1 MHELTGQP
9 IMTNIGRQRM
19 LTGLFAVE
27 SVAFGDAS
35 WHPTADSEALQNS
48 VSVVPASV
56 TVEPMEGGNYRL
68 RVTGVDRSP
77 ASYALHEFALL
88 DSTGAALAIYSQG
101 SAIDA
106 KQADSELEFRADI
119 VIVDH
124 LDYILVGEVVAE
136 SHAPR
141 ATRWYLDPEGRIM
154 VTFNAKWSGP
164 QWEKD
169 SDALDAAT
177 RFMIAP
183 EEGLTRFQH
192 APGTAT
198 FSDSSWQDGASI
210 AMAPLVEPELG
221 VPGRLYGRNTAA
233 ALAKVRTGSLA
244 RIEWSHNIE
253 SPPSIMENRIDLSLT
268 NPIADFEKAVV
279 ITGCEDVSVNTSGSV
294 FANNSV
300 RVIAQRTD
308 GAKPNLATEGF
319 VFHVAIY
326 AQT

>member
-9 IMTNIGRQRM
+9 IMTNVGRQRM
-19 LTGLFAVE
+19 LTGSFAVE
-27 SVAFGDAS
+27 SIALGDAS

-48 VSVVPASV
+48 VSVVPASA
-56 TVEPMEGGNYRL
+56 TVEPMPGGNYHL
-68 RVTGVDRSP
+68 RVTGVDNGR
-77 ASYALHEFALL
+77 ASYDLREFALL
-88 DSTGAALAIYSQG
+88 DSGGAVLAIYSQP
-101 SAIDA
+101 STIDS
-106 KQADSELEFRADI
+106 KQADSELEFSAEI

-141 ATRWYLDPEGRIM
+141 ATRWYLDPEGRVM

-169 SDALDAAT
+169 SDALDVAT

-183 EEGLTRFQH
+183 EEGVTRFQRG
-192 APGTAT
+192 PSTAA

-210 AMAPLVEPELG
+210 AMGPLAEPELG

-233 ALAKVRTGSLA
+233 ALAKVRTGSLG

-253 SPPSIMENRIDLSLT
+253 SPPSIIENRIDLSLT
-268 NPIADFEKAVV
+268 NPIADSEKAVV

-294 FANNSV
+294 YANNGV
-300 RVIAQRTD
+300 RVIAQRSD
-308 GAKPNLATEGF
+308 GTKPNLVTEGF

-326 AQT
+326 AQR

>member
-9 IMTNIGRQRM
+9 IMTNAGRQRM

-27 SVAFGDAS
+27 SIALGDAS
-35 WHPTADSEALQNS
+35 WHPTADSEALQNA
-48 VSVVPASV
+48 VSVVSASA
-56 TVEPMEGGNYRL
+56 TIEPITGGNYRL
-68 RVTGVDRSP
+68 RVAGVDKSS
-77 ASYALHEFALL
+77 ASYELREFGLL
-88 DSTGAALAIYSQG
+88 DSTGAVLAIYSQA
-101 SAIDA
+101 STIDI
-106 KQADSELEFRADI
+106 KRTDSELEFSADI

-124 LDYILVGEVVAE
+124 LDYILVGEAIAE
-136 SHAPR
+136 NRAPR
-141 ATRWYLDPEGRIM
+141 ATRWYLDPEGRVM

-169 SDALDAAT
+169 SNALDVAT

-183 EEGLTRFQH
+183 EAGVTSFQRGP
-192 APGTAT
+192 ATAT
-198 FSDSSWQDGASI
+198 FSDSSWQDAASI
-210 AMAPLVEPELG
+210 AMAPLVEPESG

-244 RIEWSHNIE
+244 QVEWSHNIE

-268 NPIADFEKAVV
+268 NPVADFDKAVV
-279 ITGCEDVSVNTSGSV
+279 ITGCEDVSVHTSGSV
-294 FANNSV
+294 FANNSI
-300 RVIAQRTD
+300 RVIAERSD
-308 GAKPNLATEGF
+308 GTKPNLATEGF